1 MNRRKALFLCIFC
14 IVSLLLPACGSKNSP
29 NGKGSIN
36 NPYKVGDT
44 IKFTAY
50 AAGYYNPQSVGIP
63 FDITIAAEEVYD
75 PSTQVV
81 RRGAIGDLGNVVKL
95 KFSVNGNY
103 NNSIKMDDLFIVNL
117 LTANREQHE
126 RYSLDSADAHVRGEF
141 DQAYSGGSYEVYAIG
156 NAATND
162 YKYCAIAFYADKENS
177 MQTIYVELT

>member
-1 MNRRKALFLCIFC
+1 MNRRKALFLCILC

-50 AAGYYNPQSVGIP
+50 TTGYNSQSAGIP
-63 FDITIAAEEVYD
+63 FDVTIAIEEVYD

-81 RRGAIGDLGNVVKL
+81 GRSAMGDLGNVIKL

-103 NNSIKMDDLFIVNL
+103 NNSIEIDDLFVVIL
-117 LTANREQHE
+117 LTANMEQHD
-126 RYSLDSADAHVRGEF
+126 RYRFNSADAHAGEYF
-141 DQAYSGGSYEVYAIG
+141 DRVYSGGSYEVYAEG
-156 NAATND
+156 SAATND
-162 YKYCAIAFYADKENS
+162 YKYCAIVFLADEEDQNI
-177 MQTIYVELT
+177 QTIYVELT